1 MHNDEESDRDVLPCQ
16 KHLRAVQGTSM
27 PINIPMMPGR
37 SNPLTSEGNENL
49 DVDFVPPHIMEQQKV
64 STVCCTI
71 ACLLHK
77 SQWNLSRLPFLP

>member
-1 MHNDEESDRDVLPCQ
+1 
-16 KHLRAVQGTSM
+16 M

-64 STVCCTI
+64 STVCCPI
-71 ACLLHK
+71 ACLLPNVNGT
-77 SQWNLSRLPFLP
+77 SQGCASSPN